1 MMTKRPQRVKGS
13 QRTKNK
19 RDTHLGKITIYY
31 QDMMTTAIRTKIGMH
46 ASIFFFDFF
55 IFIPEITT
63 EKGLLL
69 CVLMRCGVALKRRFP
84 APNTS
89 QAYKS

>member
-69 CVLMRCGVALKRRFP
+69 CVLMRCGVALRKTISGTKYI
-84 APNTS
+84 TS
-89 QAYKS
+89 L